1 MEVFPDRTYVVRTQ
15 PTEHTGRK
23 FSEKRQLHF
32 DLTPGRKRRRRQRQ
46 QPGRVIMI
54 MESSSSKLGTHHA
67 NAGMKLKN
75 SEKWKGLYWKKRV

>member
-1 MEVFPDRTYVVRTQ
+1 MEVFTDRTYVVRTQ
-15 PTEHTGRK
+15 PIEHTGRK

-32 DLTPGRKRRRRQRQ
+32 DLTPVRRRRKRQ

-54 MESSSSKLGTHHA
+54 LESSSSKLGTHHA
-67 NAGMKLKN
+67 NAGMKLKS